1 MKIDQAYIDQCLKEA
16 ASNPRL
22 RQGKDFRN
30 GASDTSQ
37 RLLNAL
43 LPHTQVPIHRHMSTS
58 ETVICLSGRLDEIL
72 FEEQIDPS
80 TGHRTLRETERI
92 HLCPAEGCHGCQVPQ
107 GVWHKVEVIEPSIIF
122 EAKDG
127 AYAPPS
133 PDDVWAEPEK

>member
-1 MKIDQAYIDQCLKEA
+1 MKIDQAYIDLCLAQA
-16 ASNPRL
+16 ADSPRL

-30 GASDTSQ
+30 SASDTSQ

-43 LPHTQVPIHRHMSTS
+43 LPDTQVPIHRHRTTS

-72 FEEQIDPS
+72 FEEQMDPN
-80 TGHRTLRETERI
+80 TGRHILRETERI

-107 GVWHKVEVIEPSIIF
+107 GAWHKVEVIEPSIIF

-127 AYAPPS
+127 PYAPPS
-133 PDDVWAEPEK
+133 PDDVWSESEI